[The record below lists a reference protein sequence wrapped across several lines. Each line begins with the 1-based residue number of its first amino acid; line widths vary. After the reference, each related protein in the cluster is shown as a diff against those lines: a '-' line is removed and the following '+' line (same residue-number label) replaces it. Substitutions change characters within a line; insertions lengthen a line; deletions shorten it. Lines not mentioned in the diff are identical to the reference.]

1 MRIIDRK
8 LSPAQFAGD
17 LLVFAHVVEGASFT
31 AAASS
36 LGLAKSQVTKQVRRL
51 ETNLGVTL
59 LHRTTRQMTATQAGL
74 SVLQHAKALVQSTS
88 EAVLAANTHAQNVSG
103 RLSISASNA
112 YGQSIIGG
120 LLPGFVERYP
130 LVEIELILTDRH
142 VDLLHEEIDIAI
154 RLTDNPPDNLVG
166 RPFHRFSFVVAS
178 SPAYLS
184 KYPIHHPGDL
194 AQAPCMAF
202 HSLASRGQAT
212 WQFRK
217 DLESLDIQVKGP
229 LVVNSSEV
237 IRKMVLSDQGVGLLP
252 DFLIDEDLREK
263 KLVPLCTEWEV
274 QGPFGQTAWMLW
286 LPQITMPLAMRA
298 FIDYVVEQASSIHH

>member
-1 MRIIDRK
+1 MRIIDRHIS
-8 LSPAQFAGD
+8 LAQFAGD

-36 LGLAKSQVTKQVRRL
+36 LGLSKSQVTKQVRRL

-74 SVLQHAKALVQSTS
+74 SVLQHAKVLVQSAS
-88 EAVLAANTHAQNVSG
+88 KAALAANTYAHNVSG
-103 RLSISASNA
+103 RLSLSASNA
-112 YGQSIIGG
+112 FGQSVIGR

-130 LVEIELILTDRH
+130 LVETELILTDRH

-154 RLTDNPPDNLVG
+154 RLTDNPPGNLVG
-166 RPFHRFSFVVAS
+166 RPFHTFSFVVAG
-178 SPAYLS
+178 SPGYLS
-184 KYPIHHPGDL
+184 KHPIHHPSDL
-194 AQAPCMAF
+194 AQVPCMAF
-202 HSLASRGQAT
+202 HSLARREKAT

-217 DLESLDIQVKGP
+217 DQESLDIHVKGP

-252 DFLIDEDLREK
+252 DFLIDEELREK
-263 KLVPLCTEWEV
+263 KLVPLCTEWDV

-298 FIDYVVEQASSIHH
+298 FIDYVLEQAHSIQR